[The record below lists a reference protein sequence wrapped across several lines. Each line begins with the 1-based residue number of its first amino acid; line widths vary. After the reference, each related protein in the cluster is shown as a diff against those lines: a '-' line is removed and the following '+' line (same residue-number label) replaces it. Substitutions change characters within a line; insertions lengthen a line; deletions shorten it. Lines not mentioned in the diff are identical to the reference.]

1 MDNLSVPTNY
11 RLFKKIADYMCAW
24 FHFLA
29 WPSPENLK
37 PRTLIDLPVHGMMT
51 IHKLVDMLV
60 QAYGEQGKP
69 NNILSKCLSH
79 CISK

>member
-11 RLFKKIADYMCAW
+11 RLSKKITNYMCAQ
-24 FHFLA
+24 FHSLA
-29 WPSPENLK
+29 WPGPENPK
-37 PRTLIDLPVHGMMT
+37 PKTPINLPVHSMMA

-69 NNILSKCLSH
+69 K
-79 CISK
+79 

>member
-1 MDNLSVPTNY
+1 MDNLPVPTNY
-11 RLFKKIADYMCAW
+11 RLSEKIADYMCAR
-24 FHFLA
+24 FCFLA
-29 WPSPENLK
+29 WPGPENPK
-37 PRTLIDLPVHGMMT
+37 PRTSIDLPVHGMMA

-69 NNILSKCLSH
+69 NNTLSKCLSH